1 VRKGQIVRLT
11 VIAVLVAA
19 AATAVAVAIPWLPPA
34 ASKQRDEI
42 DVTYWLVTGISIFI
56 CAVVVA
62 TIVYS
67 IVKFRAREDDDTDG
81 PPIHGH
87 TGLEIFWTAVPA
99 VLVTVIAVVS
109 AVVLTDISDAGSD
122 PMRVDV
128 TATQF
133 AWSFE
138 YRSGP
143 AKGAVE
149 PVLRLPVDRTVQ
161 LQLRS
166 KDVIHSFWVP
176 AFGQKIDA
184 LPFAAQSLHPT
195 KLVLT
200 PTKVGTFPVICTE
213 LCGLGHSLMRSQAIV
228 MPPSSFTAWAE
239 KAAKGAS

>member
-11 VIAVLVAA
+11 VIAILAA
-19 AATAVAVAIPWLPPA
+19 VVATAVALAIPWLPPS

-56 CAVVVA
+56 FSVVVA
-62 TIVYS
+62 GVAYS
-67 IVKFRAREDDDTDG
+67 FVKFRARDDDDTDG

-87 TGLEIFWTAVPA
+87 TGVEVFWTAVPA
-99 VLVTVIAVVS
+99 VLVTVIAIVS
-109 AVVLTDISDAGSD
+109 AVVLTDISDAGSH
-122 PMRVDV
+122 PMRVNV

-133 AWSFE
+133 TWSFE
-138 YRSGP
+138 YVNGP
-143 AKGAVE
+143 AHGVRA

-161 LQLRS
+161 LELRS

-184 LPFAAQSLHPT
+184 LPWAAGSPHPT

-200 PTKVGTFPVICTE
+200 PNKLGTFPVICTE

-228 MPPSSFTAWAE
+228 MSPSSFSAWAV
-239 KAAKGAS
+239 KAKAGP